1 MYDCERFSND
11 SGPEHEISVLNEQR
25 LISPAPTYD
34 ALALAGLRI
43 NASKEW
49 SSFSQFS
56 AYIKQG
62 IKVLKLVDNTDNT
75 TKYSSNLFPEIAYH
89 LLTNTKDGAG
99 KLIGVDAVDRDAM
112 TKAAKFCKDNGFY
125 FDGVITEAQ
134 NLREF
139 LYEHASACLLD
150 FTVLG
155 GQFSL
160 QSVVPGNGS
169 IDRRYGSFAV
179 PDIDGLFTD
188 GNTKNLK
195 TAFLTPEERQLFN
208 AVVLYREE
216 KENGFPIT
224 KTLRTRLI
232 TGSVTDPE
240 ETFDLSNWCCSQV
253 HAEIFAKYALKVR
266 EVVDHGITF
275 ETPTNMGVG
284 LKPGSFI
291 KFVSTATHLSRFN
304 NGSIGPEGE
313 IRSTNDVSDGDLIYY
328 WKPGDPDVTAGTL
341 DIDASGKEKV
351 KALWGSV
358 FTTRKD
364 NTESRVYKVESI
376 SFADEGFIEI
386 TASYCP
392 VSDVGGLKILDWNNQ
407 FI

>member
-1 MYDCERFSND
+1 M
-11 SGPEHEISVLNEQR
+11 
-25 LISPAPTYD
+25 
-34 ALALAGLRI
+34 
-43 NASKEW
+43 
-49 SSFSQFS
+49 
-56 AYIKQG
+56 
-62 IKVLKLVDNTDNT
+62 
-75 TKYSSNLFPEIAYH
+75 
-89 LLTNTKDGAG
+89 
-99 KLIGVDAVDRDAM
+99 
-112 TKAAKFCKDNGFY
+112 
-125 FDGVITEAQ
+125 
-134 NLREF
+134 
-139 LYEHASACLLD
+139 
-150 FTVLG
+150 
-155 GQFSL
+155 
-160 QSVVPGNGS
+160 QSVVPGNGR
-169 IDRRYGSFAV
+169 IDRSSGSFAV

-224 KTLRTRLI
+224 KTLRTRL
-232 TGSVTDPE
+232 TSGYDTDPE

-313 IRSTNDVSDGDLIYY
+313 IRSTNDVSDGESIYY

-341 DIDASGKEKV
+341 DIDASGKEKAR
-351 KALWGSV
+351 ALWGSV

-364 NTESRVYKVESI
+364 NTESKVYKVESI

-392 VSDVGGLKILDWNNQ
+392 VSDSGGLKILEWNNQ